1 MQLAVFGGTGRTGR
15 ALIVAALAHGWTVRA
30 FVRTQAGAA
39 LSLPAGLDVV
49 RGDPGRHGD
58 IVATVRGADAV
69 CCVVG
74 PRAARPEPFC
84 AALTQSIVEA
94 MREAGVRR
102 LVCVTGAMIGAVPAN
117 VSLGMRVLAVVFRR
131 RYPAIAADRAAEE
144 EIVAGSGLDWT
155 LVKPPRLTDGEPTGN
170 VHANPVLPLGLRSSI
185 SRRALADFLFRAAA
199 QGRFVGQ
206 RIYVR
211 A

>member
-1 MQLAVFGGTGRTGR
+1 MRLAVFGGSGRTGQ
-15 ALIVAALAHGWTVRA
+15 ALIAAALAHGWTVRA

-39 LSLPAGLDVV
+39 LSMPAGLDVV

-74 PRAARPEPFC
+74 PRKARPEPFC

-94 MREAGVRR
+94 MREESVRR

-117 VSLGMRVLAVVFRR
+117 VSVGMRVLAALLRR
-131 RYPAIAADRAAEE
+131 RWPAIAVDRAAQE
-144 EIVAGSGLDWT
+144 EIVAGSRLDWT
-155 LVKPPRLTDGEPTGN
+155 LVKPTRLTDGEPTGV
-170 VHANPVLPLGLRSSI
+170 VHANPVLPIGLRSRVSC
-185 SRRALADFLFRAAA
+185 RDLADFVLRAAA
-199 QGRFVGQ
+199 HDRFVGQ
-206 RIYVR
+206 RVYIR
-211 A
+211 G